1 MAVTAS
7 KALTEL
13 RRLFREYDSGKMS
26 ESEYVASAKR
36 LEELVETAYDAG
48 RISEKT
54 YFAFTEEYG
63 VNIQYV
69 TGI

>member
-26 ESEYVASAKR
+26 ESEHVASAKH
-36 LEELVETAYDAG
+36 LEELVGTAY
-48 RISEKT
+48 IM
-54 YFAFTEEYG
+54 
-63 VNIQYV
+63 
-69 TGI
+69 

>member
-26 ESEYVASAKR
+26 EAEYVASAKH

-48 RISEKT
+48 QISEKT

-63 VNIQYV
+63 ENNQYV

>member
-1 MAVTAS
+1 MTAS

-13 RRLFREYDSGKMS
+13 RRLFREYDSGKLS
-26 ESEYVASAKR
+26 EDGCVVSAKR

-63 VNIQYV
+63 ENIQYV

>member
-1 MAVTAS
+1 MAVTTS
-7 KALTEL
+7 NALTEL

-26 ESEYVASAKR
+26 ESDYVASAKH
-36 LEELVETAYDAG
+36 LEALVEVSYDTG

-63 VNIQYV
+63 VNLQYV

>member
-1 MAVTAS
+1 M
-7 KALTEL
+7 L
-13 RRLFREYDSGKMS
+13 RVPSAFRSWS
-26 ESEYVASAKR
+26 
-36 LEELVETAYDAG
+36 TAYDAG

-63 VNIQYV
+63 ENNQYV

>member
-13 RRLFREYDSGKMS
+13 RRLFREYDSGKLL
-26 ESEYVASAKR
+26 EAEYVAGAKR
-36 LEELVETAYDAG
+36 LEELVETAYGAG
-48 RISEKT
+48 RISDKT
-54 YFAFTEEYG
+54 YFTFTEEYG

>member
-13 RRLFREYDSGKMS
+13 RRLFCEYDSGKLS
-26 ESEYVASAKR
+26 EAEYVASAKR
-36 LEELVETAYDAG
+36 LQELVETAYDAG

-63 VNIQYV
+63 ENNQYV

>member
-13 RRLFREYDSGKMS
+13 RRLFREYDSGKLS
-26 ESEYVASAKR
+26 EADYVTNAKR
-36 LEELVETAYDAG
+36 LEALVETAYDAG

-63 VNIQYV
+63 VNVQYV

>member
-36 LEELVETAYDAG
+36 LEKLIATAYDAG

-54 YFAFTEEYG
+54 YFAFAEEYG

>member
-13 RRLFREYDSGKMS
+13 RRLFRAYDSGKIS
-26 ESEYVASAKR
+26 EADYVASAKR
-36 LEELVETAYDAG
+36 LEALVETAYDAG

>member
-7 KALTEL
+7 KALAEL

-26 ESEYVASAKR
+26 EAEYVASAKH

-48 RISEKT
+48 QISEKT

-63 VNIQYV
+63 ENNQYV